1 MRPKI
6 DTAICAENQLLHMSG
21 RIIWKLLAVDE
32 PIAVEAAQRKH
43 ASWQSSSGESRKGVT
58 GKAGVDVVTNQRSGS
73 CIGVDRQHRAV
84 GLCIGKNRCLGG
96 RCCCRSQ

>member
-1 MRPKI
+1 MR
-6 DTAICAENQLLHMSG
+6 AG
-21 RIIWKLLAVDE
+21 IIRETLAVDE
-32 PIAVEAAQRKH
+32 PIAVEAAQSKH
-43 ASWQSSSGESRKGVT
+43 TSWQRSSGESRKGVT

-84 GLCIGKNRCLGG
+84 GLRIGKDRCLGG